1 MFLQCLSE
9 SLENVREMGFE
20 ENRSRKV
27 QSESLSVEHKET
39 LAENTNKTASPR
51 QADVSVV
58 DTTTPDQQPIGA
70 EALSFP
76 IQQDDSG
83 GRENISLRNIPP
95 TSVATTVYYNYK
107 LLLLSLAARLLSS
120 DVVKLMEWAN
130 QNFSIEN
137 AQNAADVLSQLD
149 QKGIINASDLSAL
162 RDFFESIVRFDFV
175 YIIDK
180 FLLGDYS
187 LLRQVAIISKCF

>member
-1 MFLQCLSE
+1 
-9 SLENVREMGFE
+9 MGFE